1 MSNEENFDEHLSG
14 AALAE
19 ALESSAHKACG
30 VVLNEIRCKALLQR
44 KTISES
50 APLSRLREL
59 TKSFFEGLLLE
70 VKPTQEQYDSAIYS
84 SANFLG
90 GKLMG
95 DNISFSAAP
104 PAANTRTT
112 LNVQAALE
120 ELRADIRARG
130 LSYLATK
137 GINFKSSSNLTIFD
151 YDQIEVN
158 WDYIPA
164 QICRGLI
171 LDSETLEVVSFPMTK
186 FFNLG
191 EGRAAPID
199 WSNCR
204 VWEKLDGSMVSRFW
218 NPRTESWEN
227 STRYQL
233 PDDLKVNTIKI
244 SSWQNLI
251 DRCLGVL
258 DLSEQPKTETW
269 VFEVM
274 SPLNMVVVN
283 HQSYYA
289 KLLFIRDNN
298 TLEERSISFFPSIPK
313 SFSFS
318 SEEEILAYAKTLN
331 AIEQEGFVVESGGAR
346 VKVKGDQY
354 VYLHRIASN
363 VGSVKNKLLLVRGN
377 DFEEVLA
384 YFPHL
389 KPSIDL
395 IAGVVEAEIAKHE
408 SVFARLEHLAAGKE
422 FALAVQ
428 KEASVMSAVLFQ
440 AKKGSSVRHAFASL
454 TEGAWLKYFQPLVEP
469 LLFDEG
475 GSE

>member
-1 MSNEENFDEHLSG
+1 MSS
-14 AALAE
+14 
-19 ALESSAHKACG
+19 
-30 VVLNEIRCKALLQR
+30 
-44 KTISES
+44 
-50 APLSRLREL
+50 
-59 TKSFFEGLLLE
+59 
-70 VKPTQEQYDSAIYS
+70 
-84 SANFLG
+84 
-90 GKLMG
+90 
-95 DNISFSAAP
+95 
-104 PAANTRTT
+104 
-112 LNVQAALE
+112 LNVQAALD

-233 PDDLKVNTIKI
+233 PDDLKVNTIKV

-395 IAGVVEAEIAKHE
+395 IAGVIEAEIAKHE

-475 GSE
+475 GNE